1 MTEDVTPIPAAV
13 SPTWWAE
20 LPAAEKAELWEKV
33 VPGTGARIIDLTDK
47 RVVHMQRLAWAK
59 VGLAGLGILCGFGT
73 VVLFVW
79 LARFY
84 AEQHAAVEGATIIGS
99 LAAVVA
105 VFVGGR
111 IVRDVRSSDNPAKPV
126 SNQQAED
133 SRRS

>member
-1 MTEDVTPIPAAV
+1 MTEDVTPATRVA

-33 VPGTGARIIDLTDK
+33 VPGTGARIIDLTNQ
-47 RVVHMQRLAWAK
+47 RVLHMQRLAWAK
-59 VGLAGLGILCGFGT
+59 VGLAGLGIICGFGT
-73 VVLFVW
+73 VILFVW

-111 IVRDVRSSDNPAKPV
+111 IVQEARNSDNQAKQHQD
-126 SNQQAED
+126 SN
-133 SRRS
+133 

>member
-1 MTEDVTPIPAAV
+1 MTEDAKQIPAVA
-13 SPTWWAE
+13 SSTWWAE

-33 VPGTGARIIDLTDK
+33 VPGTGARIIDLTNK
-47 RVVHMQRLAWAK
+47 RVIHMQRLAWAK
-59 VGLAGLGILCGFGT
+59 VGLAGLGIICGFGT

-84 AEQHAAVEGATIIGS
+84 AEQHAAAEGATIIAS

-111 IVRDVRSSDNPAKPV
+111 IVRDARGAGSATKSSPDHRL
-126 SNQQAED
+126 ED
-133 SRRS
+133 